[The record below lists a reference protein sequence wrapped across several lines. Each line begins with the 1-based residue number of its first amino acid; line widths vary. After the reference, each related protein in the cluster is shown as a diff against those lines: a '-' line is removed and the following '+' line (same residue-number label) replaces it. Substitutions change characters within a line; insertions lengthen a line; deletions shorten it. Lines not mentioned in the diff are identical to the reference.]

1 MQGAIVKRITPKSV
15 LSIFCCSAIMSGAY
29 APAFAQVNVGRL
41 PGGVAGAPGAAAA
54 SATNNLTNPALAGGV
69 PSLAGALTAPA
80 AVLPVSAAA
89 PAALSA
95 AALPAAAAP
104 AALSAAPARA
114 AALPA
119 HAAAADAPKNPGE
132 TPESAKQPAAKP
144 DSLGAAK
151 DLSGRVTPGEGEQSG
166 GEKAAGASN
175 QAFDGTGAAPEAPM
189 PVAANGT
196 PLNRLYPNVVFI
208 QDVFTGPAP
217 DGVAAYVNRLI
228 GDGVHVVF
236 MTWRP
241 QKGPGSAEEILLS
254 RIKQSRN
261 NPVVV
266 VAFNGGKIALHGRA
280 ANPKA
285 IMENVGQFSEEN
297 VAKIK
302 AIAEKIGVGGAEAV
316 TASPADKEAFSLTL
330 KVDGAQRAAILK
342 KLNAE
347 MKDAGLPYKAEK
359 HEDDANALIIH
370 SMPLRFS
377 LPRVIDALETQ
388 FPGENIAVQPEKYLV
403 VADSMKS
410 LRFSTSFPKL
420 AEVQV
425 AADAAGVGAVL
436 GAVLG
441 DNKLETVSL
450 KLGKL
455 RQYVEFWEPSRHFVP
470 GADSDGAG
478 GGGGRSSMRPQD
490 KETSQKMAM
499 FVGTIINRLMAKIYE
514 NIRNGQHQFTATPW
528 ALQKQ
533 LEDMWRKP
541 IENGVYVNKQLA
553 IALAKTPGDV
563 KRGYLER
570 ASAYVSNFYARELA
584 SYPAAAAHV
593 ELNLVSLNTDRKS
606 SITLEFKSNATGK
619 VYKIYTRIP
628 RVMRQRTGDGV
639 TLTAYAYRTGKEVV
653 GVDEAEEF
661 LSRVYAMALLKGHAR
676 MGADGKWRHGN
687 PDGPEITK
695 LVVQFERHSSARI
708 KVYTPATFDMLE
720 QDGMMEGPIVREL
733 TSAIERM
740 EADGEYQQYYLE
752 HEVQAKAEDL
762 KKPVDAKKTAVK
774 KPAAKAAAAKKVATA
789 KKTPASR
796 GGK

>member
-1 MQGAIVKRITPKSV
+1 MKRITPKSV
-15 LSIFCCSAIMSGAY
+15 LSIFCCSALMSGAY
-29 APAFAQVNVGRL
+29 APAFAQVVRL
-41 PGGVAGAPGAAAA
+41 GAGASGAPGAAAA
-54 SATNNLTNPALAGGV
+54 ASATPALISPALPGGAS
-69 PSLAGALTAPA
+69 SLGSLSAASLPA
-80 AVLPVSAAA
+80 AAA
-89 PAALSA
+89 PVA

-104 AALSAAPARA
+104 IAAAASAAIPAARA

-119 HAAAADAPKNPGE
+119 RAAAADGPKAPGDAVPG
-132 TPESAKQPAAKP
+132 ADKP
-144 DSLGAAK
+144 SSLGSAK
-151 DLSGRVTPGEGEQSG
+151 DLSGRVTPGEGEQAGSD
-166 GEKAAGASN
+166 KAADVSN

-208 QDVFTGPAP
+208 QDVFSAPAP
-217 DGVAAYVNRLI
+217 DAVAEHINRLI
-228 GDGVHVVF
+228 ADGVHVVF

-254 RIKQSRN
+254 RVKQSRN

-302 AIAEKIGVGGAEAV
+302 AIAAQIGAGGAEAV
-316 TASPADKEAFSLTL
+316 TASPADKEAFSLTVN
-330 KVDGAQRAAILK
+330 VDGAQRAAILK
-342 KLNAE
+342 KLNVA

-377 LPRVIDALETQ
+377 LPRVIDALESQ
-388 FPGENIAVQPEKYLV
+388 FPGENIAAQPEKYLV

-425 AADAAGVGAVL
+425 AGDAAGVGAVL

-441 DNKLETVSL
+441 DNQLETVSL

-470 GADSDGAG
+470 GADSEGSG
-478 GGGGRSSMRPQD
+478 GGGGRAVGRPQD

-533 LEDMWRKP
+533 LEEMWRKP

-553 IALAKTPGDV
+553 AVLATIPGEV

-676 MGADGKWRHGN
+676 MGTDGKWHHGN

-708 KVYTPATFDMLE
+708 KVYTPSTFDMLE

-752 HEVQAKAEDL
+752 HEVEAKAEDL
-762 KKPVDAKKTAVK
+762 KKPAAPKKKAA
-774 KPAAKAAAAKKVATA
+774 KPAAKTAAAKKPAV
-789 KKTPASR
+789 KKGPAAR
-796 GGK
+796 GTK